1 MKKLKAFWAA
11 VVSLC
16 LILSTMVGLGLNAGA
31 ESGMTADIIDIDY
44 STGSAANKITDAG
57 KPALVEESGKTVK
70 IQPDMAMGASVAA
83 FDSNSGY
90 GYTLPKE
97 TLELIA
103 KNGYT
108 VELMF
113 KVTDGTKAFVFGDMY
128 GNNGFGLDVNSDGG
142 HGAIY
147 YQKNKQN
154 DNYRQAWFNSN
165 SVGDSFAL
173 NKWIHAVLTCN
184 PATGRT
190 EMYIN
195 GVLYDYSS
203 QSTESYE
210 PCFPSDGDQVLYIGG
225 NSNHGN
231 FGEGVR
237 GSVAYFKMYSKAA
250 SAAEAEALAKEAST
264 NTMAADIFC
273 ADYSDGST
281 AQQVAGA
288 AALINNSDSTVK
300 LEKDAALNRTVAK
313 FDGTSGL
320 GYKMTEADYAKMAN
334 GYTFEAMVKL
344 DELPATTNEYGSA
357 IVGCMDKG
365 SGFGLMGTYQ
375 NSMHYLFGKKE
386 ADGNYRQLWLNG
398 SEATAVETAKWMHV
412 MVTYDGG
419 TYYYYVN
426 GEKNDSVT
434 PGELGYLTGDASV
447 LYVGGKPDANGAFSE
462 GMKGSVSYVK
472 IYSKA
477 FSEEQIKALSANANK
492 ATPADVVT
500 GPSTENYH
508 GVKFEGEFDSDNV
521 VISFAAMSDIHIKAA
536 ESNHDTYFVNYLK
549 KAKEL
554 AGGSDKLAAVLVAG
568 DLGDAAPLKE
578 YVRIKQFLD
587 ANLDPAKTAFL
598 PAIGNHDAYFDG
610 AFSGRNSF
618 RDLLG
623 NFVYQNPVEGNTTEQ
638 ITRGNYHTVING
650 IHFISVY
657 GIDGNHLSTD
667 LDWLD
672 GELKKAEKDTPN
684 MPIVVYSHVQ
694 PKGTVIDDED
704 DLSESR
710 WYSTTIGPVIE
721 KYSNVVYF
729 AGHSHATPDIWRDGG
744 YVSVGTGCGE
754 KDMMFVQMDKNGNTR
769 ISVYPSE
776 IEVEN
781 MVSPAKVW
789 TFANKDFTGSLDD
802 GGNNGGNDN
811 NGGNTDNGGKK
822 YNTTGIKN
830 DSNGKDDV
838 PKTGDTLPYMAT
850 ALLCLSGAAVVFI
863 SREKKLAFKK

>member
-1 MKKLKAFWAA
+1 MKKLKAFWVAF
-11 VVSLC
+11 VSLC

-31 ESGMTADIIDIDY
+31 EGEMTADIIDIDY
-44 STGSAANKITDAG
+44 STGSAANKITEAG
-57 KPALVEESGKTVK
+57 KPALVETSGNTAK
-70 IQPDMAMGASVAA
+70 IQPDMVMGREVAA

-97 TLELIA
+97 TIDLIA

-154 DNYRQAWFNSN
+154 DNYRQAWYNEAS
-165 SVGDSFAL
+165 DKFAL

-184 PATGRT
+184 TQTQRT

-203 QSTESYE
+203 QNTSAYE
-210 PCFPSDGDQVLYIGG
+210 LSFPSDGDQVLYIGG

-231 FGEGVR
+231 FGEGMR

-250 SAAEAEALAKEAST
+250 SAADAEALAKAASE
-264 NTMAADIFC
+264 NGAIADIFC

-288 AALINNSDSTVK
+288 AALIDNSDSTVK
-300 LEKDAALNRTVAK
+300 LEKDETLNRKVAS
-313 FDGTSGL
+313 FDGASGL
-320 GYKMTEADYAKMAN
+320 GYKMTEADYAKMQN
-334 GYTFEAMVKL
+334 GYTFEAMIKL
-344 DELPATTNEYGSA
+344 NELPATTNQYGSS
-357 IVGCMDKG
+357 IIGCMDKG

-375 NSMHYLFGKKE
+375 NSMHYQFGKKA
-386 ADGNYRQLWLNG
+386 ADGNYRQLWLKG
-398 SEATAVETAKWMHV
+398 SEATPVETAKWMHV

-426 GEKNDSVT
+426 GEQNDYVT
-434 PGELGYLTGDASV
+434 PGEFGYLTGDASV
-447 LYVGGKPDANGAFSE
+447 LYVGGKPDENGAFSE

-477 FSEEQIKALSANANK
+477 FTAEQVKALSDNANK

-500 GPSTENYH
+500 GPSTENYY
-508 GVKFEGEFDSDNV
+508 GIKFEGDFDSDNV
-521 VISFAAMSDIHIKAA
+521 VINFAAMSDIHIKAT

-578 YVRIKQFLD
+578 YPRIKQFLD

-618 RDLLG
+618 RDILG
-623 NFVYQNPVEGNTTEQ
+623 NFVYQNPVEGNTAEQ

-657 GIDGNHLSTD
+657 GIDGNHDATD
-667 LDWLD
+667 LKWLD

-694 PKGTVIDDED
+694 PKDTVIDDED
-704 DLSESR
+704 DLTESR
-710 WYSTTIGPVIE
+710 WYSTTIGPIIE

-729 AGHSHATPDIWRDGG
+729 AGHSHATPDIWRNGG

-754 KDMMFVQMDKNGNTR
+754 KDMMFVQIDKNGNTR
-769 ISVYPSE
+769 INVYSSE
-776 IEVEN
+776 IELEK
-781 MVSPAKVW
+781 MISPAKVW
-789 TFANKDFTGSLDD
+789 TFANNNFTGSIDEGGENN
-802 GGNNGGNDN
+802 GGNNGGNNNNNN
-811 NGGNTDNGGKK
+811 NGDKK
-822 YNTTGIKN
+822 YTGIKN
-830 DSNGKDDV
+830 DADGSV
-838 PKTGDTLPYMAT
+838 PKTGETLPYTAT
-850 ALLCLSGAAVVFI
+850 ALLCLSAAAVVFL
-863 SREKKLAFKK
+863 SREKKLAANK